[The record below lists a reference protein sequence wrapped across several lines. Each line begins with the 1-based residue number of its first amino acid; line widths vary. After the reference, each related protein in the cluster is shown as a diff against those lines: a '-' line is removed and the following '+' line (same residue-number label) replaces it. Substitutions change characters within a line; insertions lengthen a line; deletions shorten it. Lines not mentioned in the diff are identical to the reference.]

1 MNQSFRSLTCRPLTC
16 MVALAA
22 LAALSTGATA
32 HARHK
37 QTSHAKKAEHAAG
50 HHHRNA
56 ALRKRAHGAHIAAE
70 RHKSRDAASE
80 NSAPLTGDLAAVKNA
95 FDLAR
100 KAKSGEVT
108 AI

>member
-37 QTSHAKKAEHAAG
+37 QTPHAKKSEQAAG
-50 HHHRNA
+50 HHRNA